1 MSMSA
6 ENRPRTPAREKPP
19 EQKLILPGTTIGGAV
34 GTFYVDFELWNK
46 ESPRSTPVNALVD
59 TGASLT
65 QIPAPVLE
73 DLGVEPEE
81 TQRFILAD
89 GSIRDFPVGEARIEL
104 QGRFKTVSIVFGAP
118 GSNALLGALAL
129 EEFGLAADARNK
141 RLIPADMTL

>member
-1 MSMSA
+1 M
-6 ENRPRTPAREKPP
+6 
-19 EQKLILPGTTIGGAV
+19 
-34 GTFYVDFELWNK
+34 GTFFVDFVLWNK
-46 ESPRSTPVNALVD
+46 ESPCSTPVNALVD

-73 DLGVEPEE
+73 DLGVEPDE

-89 GSIRDFPVGEARIEL
+89 GSTREFPVGEARIEL
-104 QGRFKTVSIVFGAP
+104 QGRFKTVSIVFGLP